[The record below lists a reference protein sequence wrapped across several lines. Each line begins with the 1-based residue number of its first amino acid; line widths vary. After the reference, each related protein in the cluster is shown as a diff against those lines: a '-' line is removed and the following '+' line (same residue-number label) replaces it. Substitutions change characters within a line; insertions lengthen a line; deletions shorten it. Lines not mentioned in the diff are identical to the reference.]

1 MGSGGGGDGGAVQLQ
16 REQLEKQRIA
26 NAQEQNRKEMIGSQ
40 QAAALT
46 NQVSK
51 TSKDITTSNAGTT
64 LSLAQLMQQQIMQ
77 NLDPDNQGG
86 L

>member
-1 MGSGGGGDGGAVQLQ
+1 MGGGGGDGGAVQLQ

>member
-26 NAQEQNRKEMIGSQ
+26 NAQEQNRKEMLGSQ

-46 NQVSK
+46 DQVSK

>member
-1 MGSGGGGDGGAVQLQ
+1 MGGGGGDGGAVQLQ

-26 NAQEQNRKEMIGSQ
+26 NAQEQNRKEMMGSQ

-46 NQVSK
+46 DQVSK
-51 TSKDITTSNAGTT
+51 ASKDITTSNAGTT

>member
-51 TSKDITTSNAGTT
+51 TSKDVTTSNAGTT
-64 LSLAQLMQQQIMQ
+64 LSLSQLMQQQIMQ